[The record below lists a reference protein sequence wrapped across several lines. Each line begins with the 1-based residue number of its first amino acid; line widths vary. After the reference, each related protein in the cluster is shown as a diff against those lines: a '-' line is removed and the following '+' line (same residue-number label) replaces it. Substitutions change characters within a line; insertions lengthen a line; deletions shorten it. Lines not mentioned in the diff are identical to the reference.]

1 MKKIARFIASIKKE
15 LKRVRWPKKKEMIV
29 YSTATILVIVFFM
42 AFFTLTD
49 TIIGTIVRLSRYKG
63 DIWGTSAM

>member
-49 TIIGTIVRLSRYKG
+49 TIIGTIVRLSR
-63 DIWGTSAM
+63 